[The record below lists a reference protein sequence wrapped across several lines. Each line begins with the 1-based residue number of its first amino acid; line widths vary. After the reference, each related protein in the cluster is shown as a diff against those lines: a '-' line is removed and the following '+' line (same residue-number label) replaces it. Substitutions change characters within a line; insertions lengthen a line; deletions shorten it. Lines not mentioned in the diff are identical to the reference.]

1 MIALRAFRTAA
12 ATCVLGLLASAVT
25 ACASSDTAAGGD
37 DDLTS
42 NTAIARTLTFGGRVF
57 VAPGAS
63 DGTILD
69 TVRRQTQTA
78 FGPLR
83 AADMAVNSREL
94 KGVDPATFVKRDVKV
109 VDVANGTTRDMVEI
123 TYTYTD
129 DAVVALSYEHKST
142 APLALM
148 NANYRAYSDRI
159 LRECTAN
166 DAHAR
171 EFSSSIWYVFEPNLP
186 KCRAAIAAEQAI
198 VDADREK
205 LADPENE
212 VAKSDADRLY
222 IPITVQ
228 LGPDATNRAASY
240 PEYHRL
246 YRGGVEADKLVVSL
260 VFGLID
266 KSTAATPSKDFNW
279 GELMT
284 ALDIV
289 MRSQGDFQ
297 QVEGPDAVDLS
308 RFELSTG
315 KVVEAPSFADLVRLR
330 ARTSTLDLTREE
342 STELQAQFAS
352 RIQKKWVAIEKPIRV
367 AVGDEAPR
375 DFAIR
380 FLIYF
385 GADSNAKPHKFATKN
400 SDVFIY
406 NGHSS
411 IGYGPLDPRNF
422 TAADFPSSYQILWI
436 DGCVSYNYYEKDYIP
451 LKEGGTKNL
460 DLVTNGL
467 EAPAWRGGS
476 ANGKFLAELLSGGKA
491 SYHELLAAA
500 HETEALRVVNG
511 ELDNEFDPDTEATRV
526 VVSDR

>member
-1 MIALRAFRTAA
+1 MPAPRVFRTAA
-12 ATCVLGLLASAVT
+12 ACVLGLLASSLS
-25 ACASSDTAAGGD
+25 ACASSDATSTGD

-42 NTAIARTLTFGGRVF
+42 NTALARTLTFGGRVF
-57 VAPGAS
+57 VAPGSS
-63 DGTILD
+63 DGAILD
-69 TVRRQTQTA
+69 TVRKQTQTA

-83 AADMAVNSREL
+83 AAEMAVNSREL
-94 KGVDPATFVKRDVKV
+94 KEVDPSTFVKRDVKV
-109 VDVANGTTRDMVEI
+109 VDVAGGATRDMVEI
-123 TYTYTD
+123 TYTYSD
-129 DAVVALSYEHKST
+129 KAVVALSYENKST
-142 APLALM
+142 VPLALM
-148 NANYRAYSDRI
+148 NANYRTQSDRI

-166 DAHAR
+166 DEHAR
-171 EFSSSIWYVFEPNLP
+171 EFSSSIWYVFEPKLRQ
-186 KCRAAIAAEQAI
+186 CQTAIAAEQAV
-198 VDADREK
+198 VDADRQK

-212 VAKSDADRLY
+212 VAKSEVDRLY
-222 IPITVQ
+222 IPITAQ
-228 LGPDATNRAASY
+228 LGADETNRAASY

-246 YRGGVEADKLVVSL
+246 YRGGVKADKLVVSL

-266 KSTAATPSKDFNW
+266 DKNYTTPSKDFNW

-289 MRSQGDFQ
+289 MQSQGDFQ

-308 RFELSTG
+308 RFQLASG
-315 KVVEAPSFADLVRLR
+315 KVLEAPSFADLVRAGGRNSSLG
-330 ARTSTLDLTREE
+330 LTWQE

-352 RIQKKWVAIEKPIRV
+352 RIQKKWIAIEKPIRV

-375 DFAIR
+375 DFAIQI
-380 FLIYF
+380 LIYF
-385 GADSNAKPHKFATKN
+385 GAGMSSAPHKFATKN

-422 TAADFPSSYQILWI
+422 TAADFPSSYQILWV

-460 DLVTNGL
+460 DLVTNGI

-476 ANGKFLAELLSGGKA
+476 ANGKFLAALLSGGK
-491 SYHELLAAA
+491 STYRELLTAAR
-500 HETEALRVVNG
+500 ETEALRVVDG
-511 ELDNEFDPDTEATRV
+511 ELDNEFDPASPATKV
-526 VVSDR
+526 VVSAR